1 MPKNHLKHPWKMP
14 EQSPKRTYLIS
25 GGGTGGHIFPALA
38 IADEIKRR
46 QPEANIHFVG
56 ALGRMEM
63 EKVPQHGYKIT
74 GLPISGLNRQQL
86 LKNLSFPFKLFKS
99 LAICRFLLKD
109 KKADV
114 VVGTGGFASGPLLWQ
129 AQRKGIATVIQE
141 QNSYPGI
148 TNRLLGKR
156 ANAICVA
163 YDNLE
168 SYFPKSQIVKTGN
181 PIRSAVLEKL
191 PAEENAREKF
201 GLASDK
207 PTILVLGGSLG
218 ARAINKAV
226 AEQLDD
232 LKAENN
238 QVLWQ
243 CGKLYEEQYQNLS
256 SDTVKVNAFI
266 QDMNAAYAAA
276 DIIISRAG
284 AGTLSELAVV
294 GKPAILVPSPNV
306 AEDHQTHN
314 ARAFADEDAAVL
326 LPEVDL
332 EKLADKANQLLKNK
346 DEAVVMANK
355 MKGKALPLA
364 TQHIVDQIERLLP

>member
-1 MPKNHLKHPWKMP
+1 MP
-14 EQSPKRTYLIS
+14 EQLPKRTYLIS

-38 IADEIKRR
+38 IADEIKQRE
-46 QPEANIHFVG
+46 PEATIHFVG

-86 LKNLSFPFKLFKS
+86 LKNLSFPFKLFRS

-109 KKADV
+109 KKANV

-129 AQRKGIATVIQE
+129 AQRKGIPTVIQE

-148 TNRLLGKR
+148 TNKLLGKR
-156 ANAICVA
+156 AKAICVA
-163 YDNLE
+163 YEHLE
-168 SYFPKSQIVKTGN
+168 RFFPKEQIIKTGN
-181 PIRSAVLEKL
+181 PIRSAVLKKL
-191 PAEENAREKF
+191 PAKATAREQF
-201 GLASDK
+201 GLAPDK
-207 PTILVLGGSLG
+207 PTVLVLGGSLG
-218 ARAINKAV
+218 ARAINQAV
-226 AEQLDD
+226 AQQLDD
-232 LKAENN
+232 LKGSGS
-238 QVLWQ
+238 QILWQ
-243 CGKLYEEQYQNLS
+243 CGKLYEEQYQNLN

-276 DIIISRAG
+276 DVIISRAG

-314 ARAFADEDAAVL
+314 ARAFADDKAAVL
-326 LPEVDL
+326 LPESEL
-332 EKLADKANQLLKNK
+332 KTLAETANQLLQNS
-346 DEAVVMANK
+346 DQANEMALK
-355 MKGKALPLA
+355 MKARALPLA
-364 TQHIVDQIERLLP
+364 TRHIVDEIEKLLS